1 MKKVYLQEI
10 QQKNEKFY
18 SMVVDPRLI
27 AKIRKKYT
35 AGEVQDVQRPWI
47 EKKVKEIAAYVAGK
61 TIVENKKSLGLIP
74 NTPII
79 NIKNNLKI
87 KSEEVTIITNGNT
100 ESITRYYIELPETN
114 EEISNCEDSLEIIDG
129 QHRVIAF
136 DENYIDPSISNN
148 VIYEM
153 NFNVFERLTDN
164 KRKEIFMVTNE
175 KQDKV
180 ATNLLRY
187 IKKSLGLLIGDDEV
201 VYDLLDIINSESSC
215 PLYHRISFGSTKVK
229 KGYAETQVSKI
240 FSPKGLKKYYD
251 NVVLTKCAN
260 DEKKAEDTFTQIFSN
275 YLIAWEEC
283 SNVSFQ
289 APAADTITKISGLR
303 YLMYIFPEICN
314 QLTSNKRKLSKDNF
328 KEIINKFP
336 EALNLENVK
345 CVFCDDTISGTDI
358 MERSLAFRGEG
369 ATIALAKKDIQK
381 VIAHLTDDTIGDLL

>member
-114 EEISNCEDSLEIIDG
+114 EEISNYEDSLEIIDG

-201 VYDLLDIINSESSC
+201 VYDLLDKINSESSC

-240 FSPKGLKKYYD
+240 FKAYGLKKYYD

-289 APAADTITKISGLR
+289 APASDTITKISGLR

-328 KEIINKFP
+328 KEIISKFP

-369 ATIALAKKDIQK
+369 ATIALAKKRYSK
-381 VIAHLTDDTIGDLL
+381 SYCSPNRRYNW

>member
-10 QQKNEKFY
+10 KQKNEKFY

-87 KSEEVTIITNGNT
+87 KSEQATINSNGNIET
-100 ESITRYYIELPETN
+100 ITRYYIELPETN
-114 EEISNCEDSLEIIDG
+114 EEISNYEDSLEIIDG

-148 VIYEM
+148 VVYEM

-201 VYDLLDIINSESSC
+201 VYDLLDKINSESSC

-240 FSPKGLKKYYD
+240 FKSYGPKKYYD
-251 NVVLTKCAN
+251 NVVLAICGN
-260 DEKKAEDTFTQIFSN
+260 DEKKAEDTFTQIISN
-275 YLIAWEEC
+275 YLTAWEEC

-289 APAADTITKISGLR
+289 APASDTITKISGLR
-303 YLMYIFPEICN
+303 YLMYIFPEVCYQI
-314 QLTSNKRKLSKDNF
+314 TSNKQKLTKDNF
-328 KEIINKFP
+328 KDVINKFP
-336 EALNLENVK
+336 EALSLENVK
-345 CVFCDDTISGTDI
+345 CVFCDDTISGTDMI
-358 MERSLAFRGEG
+358 ERSLAFRGEG

-381 VIAHLTDDTIGDLL
+381 VNAHLMDDTMSDLL

>member
-114 EEISNCEDSLEIIDG
+114 EEISNYEDSLEIIDG

-201 VYDLLDIINSESSC
+201 VYDLLDKINSESSC

-240 FSPKGLKKYYD
+240 FKAYGLKKYYD

-289 APAADTITKISGLR
+289 APASDTITKISGLR

-328 KEIINKFP
+328 KEIISKFP